1 MAADSYAVSSRTA
14 INAAVLRAGQDV
26 LDADAVADQGAGSPL
41 RTAGSSPQPSS
52 LNLTHDVLALS
63 PGTAVVIHGTSNTSL
78 NGASGRVERFLSSTA
93 RYAIA
98 LEDGT
103 LVSVCQ
109 VTNIQITTNAARG
122 EGRGSSFHLS
132 RSPCIMNS
140 SWATSQLAR
149 FAAPRN
155 TRAGCPH
162 NRHN

>member
-1 MAADSYAVSSRTA
+1 MAADSYAVASRTA

-26 LDADAVADQGAGSPL
+26 LDADAVADHAAGSPL

-63 PGTAVVIHGTSNTSL
+63 PGTAVVIHGTSNHTL

-109 VTNIQITTNAARG
+109 VRKDWERERLPRFDSPESHVRNNPAWTSGIAIGAAISPPLPPPPTPPRAN
-122 EGRGSSFHLS
+122 RAS
-132 RSPCIMNS
+132 RS
-140 SWATSQLAR
+140 
-149 FAAPRN
+149 
-155 TRAGCPH
+155 
-162 NRHN
+162 

>member
-1 MAADSYAVSSRTA
+1 MAADSYAVASRTA

-26 LDADAVADQGAGSPL
+26 LDADAAADAVADHAAGSPL

-63 PGTAVVIHGTSNTSL
+63 PGTAVVIHGTSNHTL

-109 VTNIQITTNAARG
+109 VRKDWGARG
-122 EGRGSSFHLS
+122 CFVSLRPRDNPAWTSGIAIGAAISPPLPPPPTPPRANRAS
-132 RSPCIMNS
+132 RS
-140 SWATSQLAR
+140 
-149 FAAPRN
+149 
-155 TRAGCPH
+155 
-162 NRHN
+162 